1 MLIERRYN
9 ENHKNLVNPAVLL
22 FCWVPDS
29 IRSVQFAPEAV
40 NFRGMAENQIEPAA
54 TTRSP
59 RRVRYLIDIVVLI
72 ALVFGLEAAAEAAY
86 TPKSMQASFV
96 YGGAVQMLELVVA
109 WVLIRLR
116 GETLAD
122 IGLRRPG
129 SWSRTFIVS
138 ILLAA
143 LIFAGIYFSEK
154 AGFHRDLTRFAAL
167 QGNLGLTVY
176 TVFYVVIGAGFYEE
190 FMFRGFIMQGEPWR
204 VGGGF
209 NHSRRSLRRLTR
221 LSKSARHVDHRHAGR
236 LTRHSRHRVRRQSLD
251 GNHHPCLVRCES
263 LGSILFPRSADRLS
277 DCRSNNAAQK

>member
-1 MLIERRYN
+1 
-9 ENHKNLVNPAVLL
+9 
-22 FCWVPDS
+22 
-29 IRSVQFAPEAV
+29 
-40 NFRGMAENQIEPAA
+40 MAENQIEPAA

-96 YGGAVQMLELVVA
+96 YGGAVQMLEVVVA

-154 AGFHRDLTRFAAL
+154 AGFPIPMWHGSYRPVLPSD
-167 QGNLGLTVY
+167 
-176 TVFYVVIGAGFYEE
+176 I
-190 FMFRGFIMQGEPWR
+190 PWI
-204 VGGGF
+204 
-209 NHSRRSLRRLTR
+209 
-221 LSKSARHVDHRHAGR
+221 HAGYSEFPPE
-236 LTRHSRHRVRRQSLD
+236 L
-251 GNHHPCLVRCES
+251 GNES
-263 LGSILFPRSADRLS
+263 KYPY
-277 DCRSNNAAQK
+277 CRDY